1 MPATSEAAMCPAAD
15 SRTYSLDRGQE
26 ATETISSQHTPAD
39 VALNFGVYTNTR
51 NEMKYSE
58 IIIILL

>member
-1 MPATSEAAMCPAAD
+1 MCPAAD